1 MNEKGT
7 NHTFGSRRWGGV
19 RAACIGG
26 GAAALAW
33 GCAVDQQREVAAY
46 REFAAAGAPAEFAA
60 DAPLSLETALRLA
73 AHHNERIGI
82 EGENLV
88 QALAARRRAA
98 AALLPT
104 LDLFGNSTV
113 RENVGS
119 GGGGGGGTDSG
130 GSSNTARNTIFD
142 GGLRAQYTLL
152 TGMTDFAAAS
162 ALDATIEQRRWLLL
176 DLRETLLIE
185 TARAYYSVVVA
196 EQLVRVIESSARVQ
210 AERLRD
216 IRGRQEV
223 GFARPLDVA
232 QIESQVSATAVALLN
247 AQNAQRNARS
257 ALSLLTGAPVHES
270 PLTDGFAPDSD
281 AGESLEGLI
290 ALGLAHRQDVVAAD
304 AAVRAARR
312 TVDAE
317 IGRYYPTVTLNL
329 DYFLT
334 RQSVPTDRDWTALL
348 TLNLPLFSAGRI
360 DADVRAAWSRFRQEL
375 LRLSLTRRQA
385 EADVRIAHEQL
396 RSAGL
401 RVKELDRQVRAAAE
415 SLRQAEAAYAA
426 GLGTNLERITA
437 QDQALSAELS
447 LARERY
453 ALKVAHLELRR
464 SLGTLAADTL
474 ADLPPAPPRRFE
486 GTPLPESPFINA
498 PGLPAVPVAAGAAME
513 GG

>member
-1 MNEKGT
+1 MIEGRT
-7 NHTFGSRRWGGV
+7 IHTSRRSWPAGV
-19 RAACIGG
+19 RAACLA
-26 GAAALAW
+26 GAAAAMAG
-33 GCAVDQQREVAAY
+33 GCSVDQDREVAAY
-46 REFAAAGAPAEFAA
+46 RELAAPQAAGEFAP

-104 LDLFGNSTV
+104 LDLFANYTV
-113 RENVGS
+113 RENV
-119 GGGGGGGTDSG
+119 GGGGGGTDSG
-130 GSSNTARNTIFD
+130 GSSSTARNTIFD

-185 TARAYYSVVVA
+185 TARAYYNVVVA
-196 EQLVRVIESSARVQ
+196 EQLVRVIESSAQVQ

-216 IRGRQEV
+216 IRGRQQV

-257 ALSLLTGAPVHES
+257 ALALLTGASVHDS
-270 PLTDGFAPDSD
+270 PLTDGFAPE
-281 AGESLEGLI
+281 ARAAEAIETLVALALE
-290 ALGLAHRQDVVAAD
+290 HRQDVVAAD

-375 LRLSLTRRQA
+375 LRLSLTRRQV

-396 RSAGL
+396 RSAAL
-401 RVKELDRQVRAAAE
+401 RVEELDRQVRAAAE

-426 GLGTNLERITA
+426 GLGTNLERIAA
-437 QDQALSAELS
+437 QDQVLSAELS

-464 SLGTLAADTL
+464 ALGTLAAGTL

-486 GTPLPESPFINA
+486 GVPLPESPFINA
-498 PGLPAVPVAAGAAME
+498 PGLPAAPVAAGAAIE

>member
-1 MNEKGT
+1 MHFALAPVGR
-7 NHTFGSRRWGGV
+7 GARGV
-19 RAACIGG
+19 LA
-26 GAAALAW
+26 GAAAAMAG
-33 GCAVDQQREVAAY
+33 GCSVDQDREVAAY
-46 REFAAAGAPAEFAA
+46 RDLAAGGATAEFAP

-104 LDLFGNSTV
+104 LDLFGTSTV
-113 RENVGS
+113 RENV
-119 GGGGGGGTDSG
+119 GGGGGGTDSG
-130 GSSNTARNTIFD
+130 GSSSTARNTIFD

-185 TARAYYSVVVA
+185 TARAYYNVVVA
-196 EQLVRVIESSARVQ
+196 EQLVRVIESSAQVQ

-216 IRGRQEV
+216 IRGRQQV

-247 AQNAQRNARS
+247 AENAQRNARS
-257 ALSLLTGAPVHES
+257 ALALLTGAPVHES

-281 AGESLEGLI
+281 AGESLEELI

-375 LRLSLTRRQA
+375 LRLSLTRRQT

-464 SLGTLAADTL
+464 ALGTLAADTL
-474 ADLPPAPPRRFE
+474 ADLPPAPGRRFE
-486 GTPLPESPFINA
+486 GVPLPESPFINA
-498 PGLPAVPVAAGAAME
+498 PGFRPCRSRGR
-513 GG
+513 GNGRG

>member
-1 MNEKGT
+1 MIEGC
-7 NHTFGSRRWGGV
+7 NHHSPRGAGHGALHR
-19 RAACIGG
+19 ACIG
-26 GAAALAW
+26 AAVLAVAS
-33 GCAVDQQREVAAY
+33 GCSVDQKREVAAY
-46 REFAAAGAPAEFAA
+46 RELAAGGAPLVFAA
-60 DAPLSLETALRLA
+60 DSPLSLEVALRLA
-73 AHHNERIGI
+73 AHHNERLGI

-88 QALAARRRAA
+88 QSLAARRRAA
-98 AALLPT
+98 ATLLPT
-104 LDLFGNSTV
+104 LDLFGTSTV
-113 RENVGS
+113 RENV
-119 GGGGGGGTDSG
+119 GGGGGGTDSG

-185 TARAYYSVVVA
+185 TARAYYSVAVS

-257 ALSLLTGAPVHES
+257 ALSLLTGAAVHES
-270 PLTDGFAPDSD
+270 PLTDGFAPDSG
-281 AGESLEGLI
+281 AGESLEELI

-334 RQSVPTDRDWTALL
+334 RQSVPTERDWSALL

-360 DADVRAAWSRFRQEL
+360 DADVRGAWSRFRQEL
-375 LRLSLTRRQA
+375 LRFSLTRRQA
-385 EADVRIAHEQL
+385 ETDVRIAHEQL

-474 ADLPPAPPRRFE
+474 ADLPRAPVRRFE
-486 GTPLPESPFINA
+486 GVPLPESPFINA
-498 PGLPAVPVAAGAAME
+498 PGLPAAPVAAGAARE